1 MGPRANFVCLSRKC
15 QQDGA
20 ASTYEL
26 PVTATR
32 CAVCGSKRIR
42 RLYDVAPAV
51 MKSGARQLQRFVDDA
66 GSEAQAKVTA
76 GRDARLAAEKAGAP
90 MFAVPIKQ
98 LGAALGQYGIQANVQ
113 MAGSRPTVA
122 PAMPLMSELR
132 RMPPRPGPDS
142 RADRARITT
151 DGKVVEGAA

>member
-1 MGPRANFVCLSRKC
+1 MGPRADFACMSSKC
-15 QQDGA
+15 RQDQ
-20 ASTYEL
+20 ASTVYPDL
-26 PVTATR
+26 PINTKF
-32 CAVCGSKRIR
+32 CPVCRSKRIV
-42 RLYDVAPAV
+42 RLYNTCNVLP
-51 MKSGARQLQRFVDDA
+51 SGARQLQHFVDDA
-66 GSEAQAKVTA
+66 GSEAQAKATA

-151 DGKVVEGAA
+151 DGKVVEA